1 MTEAKAASREKRDSF
16 RIDEDLHFEF
26 RQVSASFTE
35 EGTIEEA
42 FEDND
47 DSLRL
52 INQLN
57 KIDRE
62 ASQSLKILSDK
73 NRLLGDFLN
82 SLNRKVDIIGRHLAF
97 NSVESLKSRPKTRV
111 SVCEDGIGFV
121 SNKSLY
127 KDSMIAVRLIFLP
140 NYFIAS
146 SFAKVVRCVQKDD
159 KFQIAAKFYKIYDKD
174 RQVISR
180 QVLKSQVSA
189 RKRTPVSAPK
199 KG

>member
-1 MTEAKAASREKRDSF
+1 MDSVNGTSREKRDSF

-26 RQVSASFTE
+26 RQVSSSFAE
-35 EGTIEEA
+35 EATIEEA

-62 ASQSLKILSDK
+62 ASQSLKLLSDK

-97 NSVESLKSRPKTRV
+97 NSVESLKNRPKTRV
-111 SVCEDGIGFV
+111 SVSEDGIGFI

-140 NYFIAS
+140 NYYIAS

-159 KFQIAAKFYKIYDKD
+159 KFQIAAKFHQIYDKD

-180 QVLKSQVSA
+180 QVLKSQVNA
-189 RKRTPVSAPK
+189 RKRATTRSTAK
-199 KG
+199 